1 MDVLVGPS
9 RENYPYSIRILNAI
23 EKTSGLVGLF
33 SVQSLTDIA
42 YSLTKHGAD
51 SRKRFYEQA
60 KELFRIVKLVTIKP
74 TNADE
79 AIWAEPVDFED
90 YEQILCAEDNGCSW
104 FITGDLQLLNNY
116 QNLPERIPVIS
127 PKAFLTEGKVTH
139 ARINLISNDRL
150 VPIKRGGRSF
160 YHTSFNQIF
169 QLAQI
174 TIALEL

>member
-1 MDVLVGPS
+1 MKIYLDTNIIMDVLVGPS

-51 SRKRFYEQA
+51 NRKRFYEQA
-60 KELFRIVKLVTIKP
+60 KELF

-127 PKAFLTEGKVTH
+127 PKAFLEMASQK
-139 ARINLISNDRL
+139 A
-150 VPIKRGGRSF
+150 K
-160 YHTSFNQIF
+160 
-169 QLAQI
+169 
-174 TIALEL
+174 

>member
-1 MDVLVGPS
+1 MKIYLDTNIIMDVLVGPS

-51 SRKRFYEQA
+51 NRKRFYEQA

-90 YEQILCAEDNGCSW
+90 HEQILCAEDNDCSW

-127 PKAFLTEGKVTH
+127 PKAFLEMASQK
-139 ARINLISNDRL
+139 A
-150 VPIKRGGRSF
+150 K
-160 YHTSFNQIF
+160 
-169 QLAQI
+169 
-174 TIALEL
+174 